1 MNVKEV
7 RHQISYVPEI
17 PDTSKSF
24 VNWTKLKMED
34 FQKINDEI
42 DSYLL
47 NMQNYSFLDCNAIGC
62 HNKKHFAGNG

>member
-1 MNVKEV
+1 MNVRGV
-7 RHQISYVPEI
+7 PHQNSCVPEM
-17 PDTSKSF
+17 PVTSKSF

-47 NMQNYSFLDCNAIGC
+47 NMQNYSFFFFFFGM
-62 HNKKHFAGNG
+62 